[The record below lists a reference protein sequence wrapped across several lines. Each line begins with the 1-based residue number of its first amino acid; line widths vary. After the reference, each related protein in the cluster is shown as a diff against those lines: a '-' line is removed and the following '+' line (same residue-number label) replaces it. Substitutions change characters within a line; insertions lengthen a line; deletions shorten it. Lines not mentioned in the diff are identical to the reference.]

1 MSMREITYS
10 EAIREALRQEMRR
23 DERVFLLGEDIG
35 LFGGSFGVTRGL
47 IEEFGPERVRDTPI
61 SEAAIAGAATGAA
74 VAGMR
79 PVAEIQFS
87 DFTTVAMDQLVNQT
101 AKIRYQFG
109 GKARVPM
116 VLRTPTGAGLGM
128 AAQHCQTV
136 YGWFIQVPGLIV
148 VVPSTP
154 RDAKGLLI
162 SAIRSDNPV
171 LFFEHK
177 LLYSLKGEVPE
188 EEYTIPLGL
197 GEIKREG
204 KDVTVL
210 ATSIM
215 VHKALRVAEELERER
230 VSVEVVDPCTLK
242 PLDENLIIQSVK
254 KTNRLVVVD
263 EGPRCGGFAAEVM
276 AVAVQDAFDYLDAPV
291 QRVTAP
297 DTPVPYSPPLERA
310 YIPDEGKIRAAIQR
324 TLE

>member
-1 MSMREITYS
+1 MPREEEPVREITYS
-10 EAIREALRQEMRR
+10 EAIREALRQEMQR

-47 IEEFGPERVRDTPI
+47 IEEFGPDRVRDTPI

-109 GKARVPM
+109 GKARVPL

-177 LLYSLKGEVPE
+177 LLYSFKGEVPE
-188 EEYTIPLGL
+188 EACWPLRSWSTRLCGL
-197 GEIKREG
+197 LKSWRG
-204 KDVTVL
+204 KGS
-210 ATSIM
+210 AW
-215 VHKALRVAEELERER
+215 R
-230 VSVEVVDPCTLK
+230 
-242 PLDENLIIQSVK
+242 
-254 KTNRLVVVD
+254 
-263 EGPRCGGFAAEVM
+263 
-276 AVAVQDAFDYLDAPV
+276 
-291 QRVTAP
+291 
-297 DTPVPYSPPLERA
+297 
-310 YIPDEGKIRAAIQR
+310 
-324 TLE
+324 

>member
-1 MSMREITYS
+1 MREITYS

>member
-1 MSMREITYS
+1 MREITYS
-10 EAIREALRQEMRR
+10 EAIREALRQEMWR
-23 DERVFLLGEDIG
+23 DECVFLLGEDIG

-47 IEEFGPERVRDTPI
+47 VEEFGPDRVRDTPI

-87 DFTTVAMDQLVNQT
+87 DFITVAMDQLVNQT

-109 GKARVPM
+109 GKARVPL

-136 YGWFIQVPGLIV
+136 YGWFIQVPGLII

-177 LLYSLKGEVPE
+177 LLYSFKGEVPE
-188 EEYTIPLGL
+188 EAYTIPLGV

-215 VHKALRVAEELERER
+215 VHKALRVAEELARDGI
-230 VSVEVVDPCTLK
+230 SVEVVDPRTLK
-242 PLDENLIIQSVK
+242 PLDEGLVIQSVK

-276 AVAVQDAFDYLDAPV
+276 AVAAQNAFDHLDAPI

-310 YIPDEGKIRAAIQR
+310 YIPDEGKIKAAIQR

>member
-1 MSMREITYS
+1 VREITYS
-10 EAIREALRQEMRR
+10 EAIREALRQEMWR
-23 DERVFLLGEDIG
+23 DECVFLLGEDIG

-47 IEEFGPERVRDTPI
+47 VEEFGPDRVRDTPI

-87 DFTTVAMDQLVNQT
+87 DFITVAMDQLVNQT

-109 GKARVPM
+109 GKARVPL

-136 YGWFIQVPGLIV
+136 YGWFIQVPGLII

-177 LLYSLKGEVPE
+177 LLYSFKGEVPE
-188 EEYTIPLGL
+188 EAYTIPLGV

-215 VHKALRVAEELERER
+215 VHKALRVAEELARDGI
-230 VSVEVVDPCTLK
+230 SVEVVDPRTLK
-242 PLDENLIIQSVK
+242 PLDEGLVIQSVK

-276 AVAVQDAFDYLDAPV
+276 AVAAQNAFDHLDAPI

-310 YIPDEGKIRAAIQR
+310 YIPDEGKIKAAIQR